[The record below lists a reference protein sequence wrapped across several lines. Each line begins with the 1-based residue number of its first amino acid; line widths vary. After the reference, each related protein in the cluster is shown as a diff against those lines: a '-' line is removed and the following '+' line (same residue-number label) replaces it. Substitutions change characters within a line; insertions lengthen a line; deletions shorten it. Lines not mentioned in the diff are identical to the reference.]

1 METGTN
7 MTAAIITVEPKGQQL
22 LTRFWEDGTLARKK
36 ARTTL

>member
-7 MTAAIITVEPKGQQL
+7 MTTITTVEPKGQQL

-36 ARTTL
+36 ARTAL